1 MDRNF
6 QLPIT
11 VRVIDGSWTWQLK
24 PSRARHFAACSHFA
38 QSFSRVAMAC
48 AAFNWDSPI
57 IDYDNPPDIGQYNP
71 LQYNPPKNPLE
82 CQIMVPIMD
91 IG

>member
-1 MDRNF
+1 
-6 QLPIT
+6 
-11 VRVIDGSWTWQLK
+11 
-24 PSRARHFAACSHFA
+24 
-38 QSFSRVAMAC
+38 MAC